1 MPKATKKTRK
11 SKKKNELIVVAPD
24 FHKNKDQLKLFSGK
38 LPRKAELP
46 TVAEE
51 GSFFPFNDHDVTGA
65 ELNEVTEK
73 IQSIMIAQNKV
84 IIRTIKE
91 FNTIYDTF
99 NALDKEYIQGILISL
114 KAAEKA
120 NDEVKSSQND
130 ITQIIEQ
137 QKQLIQV
144 LKKFKDKIEKIEHF
158 ADVDEIFAS
167 YSSIQKDIRT
177 VKTKVKAQ
185 EIVLEKIPVDIEDLG
200 KTVLSNAQQVDNFE
214 HSIQSDVHILSEQV
228 KQKSCDFKNALVSNK
243 NELLESNQIVTDL
256 TRQLKV
262 TRIISITSV
271 VILCIFLILLM
282 RGIL

>member
-1 MPKATKKTRK
+1 M
-11 SKKKNELIVVAPD
+11 
-24 FHKNKDQLKLFSGK
+24 
-38 LPRKAELP
+38 
-46 TVAEE
+46 AEE
-51 GSFFPFNDHDVTGA
+51 GNYFPFNDHDVTGA

-144 LKKFKDKIEKIEHF
+144 LKGFKDKIEKIEHF

-185 EIVLEKIPVDIEDLG
+185 EMVLEKIPVDIENLG

-214 HSIQSDVHILSEQV
+214 HLIQSDVHILSEQV

-243 NELLESNQIVTDL
+243 NELLKSNQIVTDL

-282 RGIL
+282 KGIL